1 MNKKKLCIG
10 TANFLQ
16 KYGLKNNQNLS
27 HNEIKKI
34 ISFCKKKS
42 INFIDTAQNY
52 GKSEKIIGKLG
63 YSNQKIITKI
73 NINNYNLNNIDQIK
87 KKLSIDINRTLFNLN
102 TKNIYAVLIHNIDLE
117 NLNLNKL
124 NNLKNVFQY
133 MIKKKLILK
142 YGFSI
147 YYPDKI
153 NFFIKYFRPQ
163 IVQIPYSIFD
173 RRFEKDNILEKI
185 SKKNIEIH
193 ARSIFLQGVLLDKKI
208 QVKYFNKWN
217 KVFKNFQKYLNK
229 NNLSAL
235 EACIN
240 FVAKNKNIDK
250 IVIGVDTLSQ
260 LKKIANIKTNNN
272 FKIIKNPFTTDH
284 KLLIPMLWKKQK

>member
-1 MNKKKLCIG
+1 
-10 TANFLQ
+10 
-16 KYGLKNNQNLS
+16 
-27 HNEIKKI
+27 
-34 ISFCKKKS
+34 
-42 INFIDTAQNY
+42 
-52 GKSEKIIGKLG
+52 
-63 YSNQKIITKI
+63 
-73 NINNYNLNNIDQIK
+73 
-87 KKLSIDINRTLFNLN
+87 
-102 TKNIYAVLIHNIDLE
+102 
-117 NLNLNKL
+117 
-124 NNLKNVFQY
+124 

-163 IVQIPYSIFD
+163 IIQIPYSVFD

-217 KVFKNFQKYLNK
+217 NVFKNFQKYLNK

-240 FVAKNKNIDK
+240 FVAKNENIDK

-272 FKIIKNPFTTDH
+272 FKIIKNSFTTDH
-284 KLLIPMLWKKQK
+284 KLLIPMLWKKQN